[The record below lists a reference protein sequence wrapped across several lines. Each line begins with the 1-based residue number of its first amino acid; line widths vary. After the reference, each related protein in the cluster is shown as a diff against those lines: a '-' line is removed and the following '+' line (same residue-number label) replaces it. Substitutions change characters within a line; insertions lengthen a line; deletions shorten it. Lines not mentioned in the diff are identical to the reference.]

1 MSNKRLNKGEP
12 ATARPN
18 VLFITCHDL
27 GRHISPYG
35 QENVMTPVLGRLAAQ
50 GVLFENAFCTAPQ
63 CSPSRAALHTGR
75 YAHAVGV
82 LGLTHGDFG
91 WDLNGGEKHLAAH
104 LREAGYETA
113 LFGIQHV
120 TTRPERLGYDAVFPT
135 LRADHMAAAARE
147 YLTSRNP
154 EKPFYLEV
162 GFFEPH
168 RPYDWQGTKPDTSQ
182 GVTLPPY
189 LPDVPEAE
197 ADVAALQGAVRML
210 NTGVGILL
218 DSLDDLGL
226 AENTWVVFTTDHGL
240 AMPRAKCTL
249 YDPGIEAALLMRW
262 PGGGVA
268 GGKRYT
274 ELVSHVDMVP
284 TVLERLNFPLPNS
297 LHGRSYA
304 SLLRGGDYTPRDA
317 LYAEKTFHEIYD
329 PMRAVRTLT
338 HKLIVNFETG
348 VKLDVPGDVQRGPLY
363 RAMLPSI
370 LQTERPGVELYDLE
384 QDPNEG
390 NNLAGREEVGGSSTP
405 SQKNLPPGCATRMIR
420 SYTVPF
426 PHPITGTRWTC

>member
-1 MSNKRLNKGEP
+1 MSSKREP
-12 ATARPN
+12 ETTRPN
-18 VLFITCHDL
+18 ILFITCHDL

-35 QENVMTPVLGRLAAQ
+35 QRNVVTPALGRLAAQ
-50 GVLFENAFCTAPQ
+50 GVLFEKAFCTAPQ

-75 YAHAVGV
+75 HAHAVGV

-91 WDLNGGEKHLAAH
+91 WDLSEGEKHLATH
-104 LREAGYETA
+104 LRDVGYETA
-113 LFGIQHV
+113 LFGVQHV
-120 TTRPERLGYDAVFPT
+120 TKRPERLGYDTIFPT
-135 LRADHMAAAARE
+135 LRADRMGAAARE

-182 GVTLPPY
+182 GVTLPSY
-189 LPDVPEAE
+189 LPDIPEAE

-210 NTGVGILL
+210 DTGVEILL
-218 DSLDDLGL
+218 DSLNDLGV

-240 AMPRAKCTL
+240 AVPRAKCTL
-249 YDPGIEAALLMRW
+249 YDPGLETALLMRW
-262 PGGGVA
+262 PGGVA
-268 GGKRYT
+268 GGKRCK

-284 TVLERLNFPLPNS
+284 TMLELLNLPLPSN

-304 SLLRGGDYTPRDA
+304 RLLRGEAFTPRDA

-363 RAMLPSI
+363 RATLPSI
-370 LQTERPGVELYDLE
+370 LQSERPRVELYDLE

-390 NNLAGREEVGGSSTP
+390 NNLAGREEVGGLEHTLTKKLAAWMRETNDPLLQGPVP
-405 SQKNLPPGCATRMIR
+405 SPHYRR
-420 SYTVPF
+420 TVDLL
-426 PHPITGTRWTC
+426 REN